1 MRAGITGGAF
11 GVPGENDNVRRVR
24 SSVLKGDCVR
34 VIHTFSTGVCISTQ
48 GWQGVKM
55 EWR

>member
-24 SSVLKGDCVR
+24 SSVLKGIGSR
-34 VIHTFSTGVCISTQ
+34 MTWTGI
-48 GWQGVKM
+48 WIA
-55 EWR
+55 